1 MPIINTVVKQ
11 RSETEEKAA
20 AKPTVIKWKGAD
32 MVRNHSIMACANEIV
47 NAIKGQD
54 LISINIIG
62 KQSTGKTT
70 LAEVISHLV
79 HEMSEFPFKINFF
92 GKDEL
97 INLEETVKNLTPTN
111 QIIVFDD
118 MSFLGANA
126 TSKQVKIIESIL
138 STIRHLEG
146 GTDVRIILI
155 KNFHYTKAVPP
166 FLRQNDFTFVS
177 SVDPNEIKNLNDL
190 FGAGNASTVEL
201 LLNLRAEALLRGT
214 FTIRLGT
221 KGKLTYFAKKPFL
234 PYIYANANSVRIV
247 VCPKREWIQPICS
260 ICATATNQDSIVDVN
275 KFKEEFDEAYGK
287 VAKYIIKQMLKE
299 QGVNSYG
306 KNYTNCRKYLYRALE
321 LKQFNLEDLAVAY
334 GINPTKSRLRKKPE
348 GVLIEPPK

>member
-1 MPIINTVVKQ
+1 MPVNIVVKQ
-11 RSETEEKAA
+11 RADTILREAQ
-20 AKPTVIKWKGAD
+20 KPTVIKWKGVD
-32 MVRNHSIMACANEIV
+32 MVRNHSIVACANEIV
-47 NAIKGQD
+47 NSIKGQD

-70 LAEVISHLV
+70 LAEVICHLV

-92 GKDEL
+92 GKNEL

-138 STIRHLEG
+138 STIRHLPG
-146 GTDVRIILI
+146 GTDIRVILI

-190 FGAGNASTVEL
+190 FGAGNADVIDK
-201 LLNLRAEALLRGT
+201 LLNLRAEALMRGT
-214 FTIRLGT
+214 FTYRLGP
-221 KGKLTYFAKKPFL
+221 KYKLSYLAKKPFL
-234 PYIYANANSVRIV
+234 PYLYANATSVRIV

-260 ICATATNQDSIVDVN
+260 ICSTATDADSLVDVT
-275 KFKEEFDEAYGK
+275 KFKEEFDKAYGK
-287 VAKYIIKQMLKE
+287 TAEYAIKQMLKE
-299 QGVNSYG
+299 QGINSYG
-306 KNYTNCRKYLYRALE
+306 PNYQHCRRYLDRALE

-334 GINPTKSRLRKKPE
+334 GIEIKKTRLHKKPD
-348 GVLIEPPK
+348 GVLIEPTK